1 MRNISLETETGKH
14 HKKYMVGYFWD
25 IICTRPAGIVI
36 AT

>member
-14 HKKYMVGYFWD
+14 HKKSMVGFFWD
-25 IICTRPAGIVI
+25 IICTPPTGIAI